1 MSPLDKLEAKVRFA
15 GWRRAGWLIAIAVA
29 GIVVWANFAELE
41 EVAVASG
48 EVVPQGQVKTIQ
60 HLEGGIISELFV
72 TEGATVRAND
82 RLLQLDQGLIGST
95 REEVQI
101 ELDGLRLVRARL
113 DAESRDAP
121 LAFPAEEAARRP
133 DIVAAETQTHDGQKR
148 ELNSTIAVLNEQT
161 LQRELELRQFNS
173 QLKSAKNQLALAKE
187 KFAMSADLLA
197 DGLTPRLDHV
207 QLEQEV
213 GALEGDIES
222 LKSSIPRASATIAE
236 AKARIREETLR
247 FRRRALEELS
257 NIERKIAQVQE
268 SLSRATNQVVRT
280 EIRSPIDG
288 VVQSVRHHTIG
299 GVVRPGEPL
308 MEIVPTQEKLVVE
321 ARLNPTDIGYVR
333 VGQETIV
340 KVSTYDFS
348 RYGGLEGNVVS
359 ISPDSHI
366 DPQTGQAFFKVVA
379 ETDRNYL
386 GAQPGDLPISPG
398 MEATLDI
405 HTGTKSVIQ
414 YLVKPVIKVSG
425 EAFRE
430 R

>member
-1 MSPLDKLEAKVRFA
+1 VSRLDELEARVRFA
-15 GWRRAGWLIAIAVA
+15 GWRRAGWLIAMAVT
-29 GIVVWANFAELE
+29 GVIVWAYFAELE

-72 TEGATVRAND
+72 TEGDVVRAND

-113 DAESRDAP
+113 DAESRDVP
-121 LAFPAEEAARRP
+121 IEFPPDEAARRP
-133 DIVAAETQTHDGQKR
+133 DIVLAERQTHDGQKR
-148 ELNSTIAVLNEQT
+148 ELESTIMVLNEQT
-161 LQRELELRQFNS
+161 RQRELELRQFNGKLKAARN
-173 QLKSAKNQLALAKE
+173 QLKLANE

-197 DGLTPRLDHV
+197 DGLTPRLEHV
-207 QLEQEV
+207 QIEQEV
-213 GALEGDIES
+213 SSLEGDIES

-257 NIERKIAQVQE
+257 NLERKIAQVQE

-333 VGQETIV
+333 VGQATTV
-340 KVSTYDFS
+340 KISTYDFS
-348 RYGGLEGNVVS
+348 RYGGLVGRVVS

-366 DPQTGQAFFKVVA
+366 DPQSGQIGRA
-379 ETDRNYL
+379 
-386 GAQPGDLPISPG
+386 SC
-398 MEATLDI
+398 
-405 HTGTKSVIQ
+405 
-414 YLVKPVIKVSG
+414 
-425 EAFRE
+425 RE
-430 R
+430 RV

>member
-1 MSPLDKLEAKVRFA
+1 MSPLEKLETKVRFA
-15 GWRRAGWLIAIAVA
+15 GWRRAGWLIAFAVA
-29 GIVVWANFAELE
+29 GVVVWANFAELE

-72 TEGATVRAND
+72 TEGATVHAND

-113 DAESRDAP
+113 DAESRDVP
-121 LAFPAEEAARRP
+121 LEFPAEEAARRP
-133 DIVAAETQTHDGQKR
+133 DIVAAETQSYEGHKR
-148 ELNSTIAVLNEQT
+148 ELNGTIAVLNEQT

-197 DGLTPRLDHV
+197 DGLTPRIEHV

-213 GALEGDIES
+213 STLQGDIES
-222 LKSSIPRASATIAE
+222 LQSSIPRASATIAE
-236 AKARIREETLR
+236 AKARITEETLR
-247 FRRRALEELS
+247 FRQRALEELS

-333 VGQETIV
+333 VGQPTIV
-340 KVSTYDFS
+340 KLSTYDFS
-348 RYGGLEGNVVS
+348 RYGGLEGSVVS

-366 DPQTGQAFFKVVA
+366 DPQSGQTFFKVVA
-379 ETDRNYL
+379 ETDQNYL

-414 YLVKPVIKVSG
+414 YLVKPVVKVST